1 MAPPGRCG
9 SGGGALQRL
18 QFGQRVG
25 VEKGFGVIARL
36 LYRGMEIYMNS
47 RQDVPVPPPPFGQSP
62 LTMAAYGLVIG
73 YYAMYA
79 WGLLRWRQRNKPLEA
94 AE

>member
-1 MAPPGRCG
+1 TRFE
-9 SGGGALQRL
+9 Q
-18 QFGQRVG
+18 VG
-25 VEKGFGVIARL
+25 KDFFFTQHRYLGLAITMLFIARL
-36 LYRGMEIYMNS
+36 LYRGMEIYLNT
-47 RQDVPVPPPPFGQSP
+47 RLDVPVPPPPFGQSP

-73 YYAMYA
+73 YYAVYA